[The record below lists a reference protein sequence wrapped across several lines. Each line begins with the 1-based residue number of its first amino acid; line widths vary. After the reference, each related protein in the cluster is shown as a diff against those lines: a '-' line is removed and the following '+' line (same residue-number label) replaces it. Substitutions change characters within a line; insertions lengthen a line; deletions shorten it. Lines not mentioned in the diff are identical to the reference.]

1 MNIYPRIAPLVVFFC
16 LHPPFMLTL
25 KGNSAIRVVSILRA
39 TPTQTKK
46 SNVAWLLL
54 RAISTCSACCMQII
68 DNNIKSTLI
77 CTLNLR
83 KPFFELIY

>member
-1 MNIYPRIAPLVVFFC
+1 VAWEMAEIERQDEYIRVLHLLSFFSV
-16 LHPPFMLTL
+16 HPPFLVIL

-54 RAISTCSACCMQII
+54 RAIFTCSACCMQII
-68 DNNIKSTLI
+68 DNN
-77 CTLNLR
+77 
-83 KPFFELIY
+83 